1 MPTVAGR
8 MGGMCSSEDAPPVM
22 AAVLSND
29 ADEVQKALAK
39 PGVDINEK
47 DEVQTASARAPLR
60 SKS

>member
-1 MPTVAGR
+1 

-47 DEVQTASARAPLR
+47 DEVQTTSARAPLR
-60 SKS
+60 SES